1 MSASHHLLLDVT
13 DPPGQHPTDSHR
25 TGALLRPLLALLV
38 ALGALASV
46 LVLLVFVVAPSAGA
60 AGGCGGG

>member
-1 MSASHHLLLDVT
+1 MPASHHLLLDVT
-13 DPPGQHPTDSHR
+13 DPPAQHPTTTHR
-25 TGALLRPLLALLV
+25 SGSLLRPILALLI

-46 LVLLVFVVAPSAGA
+46 LLVLVLVVAPSAGA